1 MHDQAIGVFASGP
14 ASAAAARRWSRG
26 VTERW
31 GVPTTGD
38 LVDLVDLVVS
48 ELVTNAVVHAG
59 GLVRLALD
67 LDDDSITVSVTDTGT
82 GTVARRRR
90 DTDAPGGRGLQIIE
104 ALASGWGARSCPDQG
119 KTVWATVRLQS
130 GG

>member
-1 MHDQAIGVFASGP
+1 VHDQAIRAFASGP

-26 VTERW
+26 VTEGW

-38 LVDLVDLVVS
+38 LVDLVVS
-48 ELVTNAVVHAG
+48 ELITNAVVHAG
-59 GLVRLALD
+59 GLVQVALD
-67 LDDDSITVSVTDTGT
+67 LDDDSITVSVTDAGT
-82 GTVARRRR
+82 GMVARRRR
-90 DTDAPGGRGLQIIE
+90 DTDALGGRGLQIIE
-104 ALASGWGARSCPDQG
+104 ALASAWGARSCPDRG